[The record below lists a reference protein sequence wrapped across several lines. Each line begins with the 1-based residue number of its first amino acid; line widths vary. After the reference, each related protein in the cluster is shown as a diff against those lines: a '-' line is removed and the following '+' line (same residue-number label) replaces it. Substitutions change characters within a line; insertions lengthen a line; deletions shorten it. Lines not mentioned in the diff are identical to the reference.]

1 MSRRTFLVTG
11 ATGDTGG
18 ATVEQML
25 ARGHHVRALAHR
37 QDDRAKR
44 LQGLGAEVVF
54 GDFLNLDDVRA
65 ALRGVAGAYFCYP
78 IRPGIIQATAFF
90 AQAAKEAGVACV
102 VNMSQISARE
112 DAKSHAAQ
120 DHWLAER
127 VFDWSGL
134 TVVHLRP
141 TYFAEWLLYLAPMI
155 RAGLLHV
162 PFGTGRHAP
171 ITAED
176 QARVIVGIL
185 ENPSPH
191 GGKAYPLYGPVEF
204 TYQGIADVLSR
215 VLGIEVQY
223 KQVSIETMLQM
234 MASGGQKPRPNT
246 PPERCTASLNRH
258 QTAGRAILSS
268 SSTCARSPS
277 TTRTGSSPERTTWSR
292 RLVVGLR
299 RRSKHLSTST
309 GRLSYEPRGNDT
321 RMALSALIPT
331 SHARK

>member
-18 ATVEQML
+18 ATVEQIL

-141 TYFAEWLLYLAPMI
+141 TYFAEWLLNLAPMI

-171 ITAED
+171 IVAED
-176 QARVIVGIL
+176 QACVIVGIL
-185 ENPSPH
+185 EDPASH
-191 GGKAYPLYGPVEF
+191 RGKIYPLYGPVEF
-204 TYQGIADVLSR
+204 TYKEIAQVLSR
-215 VLGIEVQY
+215 VLGKDVQY
-223 KQVSIETMLQM
+223 KQVSIETMLQI
-234 MASGGQKPRPNT
+234 MAPGGQKPPAGHSARTMYGEFEQAPDRRAGDSFVIQHLREVAIDHQNGIFAGTNDLVETIGGRPAT
-246 PPERCTASLNRH
+246 KLEAFIDKH
-258 QTAGRAILSS
+258 QAAF
-268 SSTCARSPS
+268 A
-277 TTRTGSSPERTTWSR
+277 
-292 RLVVGLR
+292 
-299 RRSKHLSTST
+299 
-309 GRLSYEPRGNDT
+309 
-321 RMALSALIPT
+321 
-331 SHARK
+331 

>member
-18 ATVEQML
+18 ATAEQML
-25 ARGHHVRALAHR
+25 ARGHPVRALAHR

-54 GDFLNLDDVRA
+54 GDFLNLDDARA

-90 AQAAKEAGVACV
+90 AQAAKEASVACV
-102 VNMSQISARE
+102 VNMSQISARK

-127 VFDWSGL
+127 VFDWSGV

-171 ITAED
+171 IAAED

-204 TYQGIADVLSR
+204 TYQGIANILSR
-215 VLGIEVQY
+215 VLGKEVQY

-234 MASGGQKPRPNT
+234 MASGGQKPP
-246 PPERCTASLNRH
+246 
-258 QTAGRAILSS
+258 AGHN
-268 SSTCARSPS
+268 AR
-277 TTRTGSSPERTTWSR
+277 TLYGAFE
-292 RLVVGLR
+292 
-299 RRSKHLSTST
+299 STS
-309 GRLSYEPRGNDT
+309 EPRGDSFVIQHLHEVAIDHQNGIFAGTNDLVEKIGGHPPMT
-321 RMALSALIPT
+321 LEEFINKHGAAF
-331 SHARK
+331 AA

>member
-1 MSRRTFLVTG
+1 MRRTRAAFQGLPSSSQDAGCKMNTPKTSITIMPSSENLLHAPELTSRRTFLVTG

-37 QDDRAKR
+37 QDERAKR

-54 GDFLNLDDVRA
+54 GDFLNLHDVRA

-102 VNMSQISARE
+102 VNMSQISARK

-171 ITAED
+171 IAAED
-176 QARVIVGIL
+176 QARVIAGIL
-185 ENPSPH
+185 ENPTAH
-191 GGKAYPLYGPVEF
+191 RQHVYPLFGPVEF
-204 TYQGIADVLSR
+204 TYAEIAQVLSR
-215 VLGIEVQY
+215 VLKKDVQY
-223 KQVSIETMLQM
+223 KQVSIDTMLEL
-234 MASGGQKPRPNT
+234 MASGGQKP
-246 PPERCTASLNRH
+246 PPQHSA
-258 QTAGRAILSS
+258 RALYGEI
-268 SSTCARSPS
+268 
-277 TTRTGSSPERTTWSR
+277 
-292 RLVVGLR
+292 
-299 RRSKHLSTST
+299 
-309 GRLSYEPRGNDT
+309 EP
-321 RMALSALIPT
+321 
-331 SHARK
+331 K

>member
-18 ATVEQML
+18 ATAEQML

-44 LQGLGAEVVF
+44 LQGLGVE
-54 GDFLNLDDVRA
+54 
-65 ALRGVAGAYFCYP
+65 GAYFCYP
-78 IRPGIIQATAFF
+78 IRPAIIQATAIF
-90 AQAAKEAGVACV
+90 AQAAKEAGVECV

-171 ITAED
+171 IAAED

-191 GGKAYPLYGPVEF
+191 GGKAYPLYGPVEL
-204 TYQGIADVLSR
+204 TY
-215 VLGIEVQY
+215 
-223 KQVSIETMLQM
+223 
-234 MASGGQKPRPNT
+234 
-246 PPERCTASLNRH
+246 
-258 QTAGRAILSS
+258 
-268 SSTCARSPS
+268 
-277 TTRTGSSPERTTWSR
+277 
-292 RLVVGLR
+292 
-299 RRSKHLSTST
+299 
-309 GRLSYEPRGNDT
+309 
-321 RMALSALIPT
+321 
-331 SHARK
+331 

>member
-18 ATVEQML
+18 ATAEQML
-25 ARGHHVRALAHR
+25 AREHPVRALAHR
-37 QDDRAKR
+37 EDDRAKR

-78 IRPGIIQATAFF
+78 IRPEIIQATAFF
-90 AQAAKEAGVACV
+90 AQAAKDAGVECV

-120 DHWLAER
+120 DHWIAER

-162 PFGTGRHAP
+162 PFGTGKHAP
-171 ITAED
+171 IAAED
-176 QARVIVGIL
+176 QGRVIAGIL
-185 ENPSPH
+185 DDPAAH
-191 GGKAYPLYGPVEF
+191 KGKTYPLFGPVEY
-204 TYQGIADVLSR
+204 TYEETAKVLGR
-215 VLGIEVQY
+215 VLGRPVQY
-223 KQVSIETMLQM
+223 K
-234 MASGGQKPRPNT
+234 
-246 PPERCTASLNRH
+246 
-258 QTAGRAILSS
+258 
-268 SSTCARSPS
+268 
-277 TTRTGSSPERTTWSR
+277 
-292 RLVVGLR
+292 
-299 RRSKHLSTST
+299 
-309 GRLSYEPRGNDT
+309 
-321 RMALSALIPT
+321 
-331 SHARK
+331 